1 MIARWRATPDGRAA
15 VQSRPVS
22 IVHALHRGVLVAL
35 VTLALLVPAGTAGGA
50 LPFRTALVDPFEF
63 ALSPSN
69 QVLLDRAAASGA
81 TVIRIP
87 VSWISVAPAGTELP
101 HGPGEPRR
109 WAPPAGFDAANPAD
123 PNYRWSGLD
132 ELVRAVASHGLA
144 PLLTITTAPLWAE
157 DAESSLRAGKSW
169 YVDAPQLNA
178 FALAVARRYSGSF
191 AGLPRVRYFQV
202 WNEPNSSSLGPQV
215 TIAPTAPPID
225 PDTILSADF
234 YRELVNSFADG
245 VHSVHP
251 DNIVVAGGL
260 SPFTHTVGF
269 VTVGPLAFM
278 RKLLCL
284 SPSGPPRPV
293 CAAKIRFDAWSTH
306 PYTSGGPNHHA
317 VLPED
322 VSIGDLPEMK
332 AVLDAAVRAGIV
344 VSSRPVEFWATEFSW
359 DSNPPDPAGVP
370 AQVLPRWVAE
380 GFYRMWRSGIS
391 LVTWFK
397 LRDAPQTSLFQSG
410 LYYRGATIAEDR
422 PKPELAAF
430 RFPFVAFP
438 SGVRRI
444 FVWGRT
450 PAGRPTSVLVE
461 QQAGK
466 RWKRLGVVQTDA
478 NGILQARLLRAG
490 TGVFIRARA
499 FTGAKAVPF
508 SLRPTVDIPVDPFG
522 SIPVP

>member
-1 MIARWRATPDGRAA
+1 MRFAIARNDRIALIVA
-15 VQSRPVS
+15 V
-22 IVHALHRGVLVAL
+22 LHRGVLVAL

-50 LPFRTALVDPFEF
+50 LPFRTALVDTFEF
-63 ALSPSN
+63 AQSGSN
-69 QVLLDRAAASGA
+69 QILLDRAAATGA
-81 TVIRIP
+81 SVIRIP

-101 HGPGEPRR
+101 HDPGEPRR

-123 PNYRWSGLD
+123 PNYRWSGVD
-132 ELVRAVASHGLA
+132 ALVGAVSARGLA

-157 DAESSLRAGKSW
+157 DAESSLRARSSW
-169 YVDAPQLNA
+169 YVDPQQLNA
-178 FALAVARRYSGSF
+178 FALATARRYSGSF
-191 AGLPRVRYFQV
+191 AGFPRVRYFQA
-202 WNEPNSSSLGPQV
+202 WTEPNASNLGPQV
-215 TIAPTAPPID
+215 TIAPSGPPID
-225 PDTILSADF
+225 PATILSADL

-245 VHSVHP
+245 VHSVHR
-251 DNIVVAGGL
+251 DNVVVAGGL
-260 SPFTHTVGF
+260 SPFTNTVGF
-269 VTVGPLAFM
+269 ITIGPLAFM

-284 SPSGPPRPV
+284 SPAGPPRPV

-332 AVLDAAVRAGIV
+332 AVLDAAVRAQIV
-344 VSSRPVEFWATEFSW
+344 VASRPVEFWATEFSW

-410 LYYRGATIAEDR
+410 LYYRGTTIEQDR

-438 SGVRRI
+438 SGVKRI
-444 FVWGRT
+444 FLWGRT
-450 PAGRPTSVLVE
+450 PGGRPATVLVE
-461 QQAGK
+461 QRSGR
-466 RWKRLGVVQTDA
+466 RWKRIGVVRTDV
-478 NGILQARLLRAG
+478 NGILQARLLRHG
-490 TGVFIRARA
+490 TGTLVRASTFA
-499 FTGAKAVPF
+499 GAKAVPF

-522 SIPVP
+522 SIPVKP